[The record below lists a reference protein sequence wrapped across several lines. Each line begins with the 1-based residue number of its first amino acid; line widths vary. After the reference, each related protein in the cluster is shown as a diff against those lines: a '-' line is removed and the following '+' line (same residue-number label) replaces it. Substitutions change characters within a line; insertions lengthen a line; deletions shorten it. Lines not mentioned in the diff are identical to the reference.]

1 MDVEIASHFSM
12 RSFAIGIVAVV
23 VLNLM
28 LFTLPGYVGL
38 ELTITTVSYTHLR
51 AHET

>member
-12 RSFAIGIVAVV
+12 RGMVIGIVAVV

-28 LFTLPGYVGL
+28 LFTLPGDFGL
-38 ELTITTVSYTHLR
+38 
-51 AHET
+51 